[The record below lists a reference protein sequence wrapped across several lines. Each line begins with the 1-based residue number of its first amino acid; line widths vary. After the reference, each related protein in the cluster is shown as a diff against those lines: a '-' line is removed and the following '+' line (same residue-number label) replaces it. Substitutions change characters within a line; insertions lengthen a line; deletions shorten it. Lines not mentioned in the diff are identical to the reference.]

1 MDGGRGA
8 DRQRVGLTADELT
21 ALSRDELEARSERAH
36 LRLSDAG
43 AHYVID
49 GIWSL
54 PLVLEDIEDRLAD
67 GEQP

>member
-1 MDGGRGA
+1 MAVALTGNEL
-8 DRQRVGLTADELT
+8 GLTADELT
-21 ALSRDELEARSERAH
+21 ALSRDELEARRERAH